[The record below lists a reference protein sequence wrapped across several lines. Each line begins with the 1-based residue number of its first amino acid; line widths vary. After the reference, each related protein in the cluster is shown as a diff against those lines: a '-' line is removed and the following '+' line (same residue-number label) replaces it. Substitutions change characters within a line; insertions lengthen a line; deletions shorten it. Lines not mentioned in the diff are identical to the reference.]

1 MTNRPAV
8 SFATLAAVAAF
19 TALAAA
25 PAAAH
30 NLIMEAY
37 VIGNA
42 VEGEAFFSDGTFV
55 KNTQITITDAG
66 GKPIQTV
73 VTDDKGGFHYTPVQA
88 VTQKLTIDVGSGHV
102 ASVTLDGAKF
112 AGGAPAAA
120 APAAVASAPAPAPTA
135 AAPTATGADPG
146 IRAGID
152 QLVAAEVVPLETEI
166 QRYKSH
172 NDQMNLLAAVGLL
185 CGFAGVLLFSA
196 GAAKMRAVQA
206 AEKKSGMGSS
216 RAQRA

>member
-1 MTNRPAV
+1 MRTKPAA
-8 SFATLAAVAAF
+8 SFATLAA
-19 TALAAA
+19 AAA
-25 PAAAH
+25 LTGFLGATPAAAH

-37 VIGNA
+37 VIGNS

-55 KNTQITITDAG
+55 KNTPITITDAS
-66 GKPIQTV
+66 GKQIQTV
-73 VTDDKGGFHYTPVQA
+73 TTDAEGGFRYTPLQA

-112 AGGAPAAA
+112 AGGVPTAA
-120 APAAVASAPAPAPTA
+120 APAPAASVPAPTA
-135 AAPTATGADPG
+135 ATPAATPAD
-146 IRAGID
+146 AGVAAEIG

-172 NDQMNLLAAVGLL
+172 NDQMNLLAAIGLL

-206 AEKKSGMGSS
+206 AQKGGMGAS
-216 RAQRA
+216 RTQRA